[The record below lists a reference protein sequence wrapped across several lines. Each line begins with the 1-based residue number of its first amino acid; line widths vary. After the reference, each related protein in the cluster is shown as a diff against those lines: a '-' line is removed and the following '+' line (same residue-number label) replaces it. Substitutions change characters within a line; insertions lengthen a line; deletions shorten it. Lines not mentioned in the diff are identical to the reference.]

1 MALINLHVNG
11 ENMSVDTEPD
21 TPLVY
26 VLRNDFDFKGAKL
39 GCALEQCGACMVLV
53 DGEPTNSCVRAAAE
67 FEGRQI
73 ETVESF
79 GNPEKMSD
87 IQQIFAEENV
97 AQCGYCTA
105 GIVCSVT
112 ALFRKTR
119 QPTDQQINYQKWS
132 SEIHDLF
139 GSLTG
144 YATGCNG
151 ISDGMCGGR
160 FR

>member
-1 MALINLHVNG
+1 MTQINLTVNG
-11 ENMSVDTEPD
+11 QNMAVDTDTD
-21 TPLVY
+21 TPLIY

-67 FEGRQI
+67 FEGMKI

-79 GNPEKMSD
+79 GNPDKMSEV
-87 IQQIFAEENV
+87 QQVFAEENV

-119 QPTDQQINYQKWS
+119 QPTDQQIKDS
-132 SEIHDLF
+132 LSRHLCRC
-139 GSLTG
+139 GSHSRIIDAVNRIRSG
-144 YATGCNG
+144 A
-151 ISDGMCGGR
+151 SV
-160 FR
+160 

>member
-1 MALINLHVNG
+1 MAKINLHVNG
-11 ENMSVDTEPD
+11 NNLSVDSEPD
-21 TPLVY
+21 TPLIY

-79 GNPEKMSD
+79 GNPGKMSD

-112 ALFRKTR
+112 ALFRKTKT
-119 QPTDQQINYQKWS
+119 PSDEQIKDTLNRHLCRCGSHSRILDAVYQIR
-132 SEIHDLF
+132 EGAI
-139 GSLTG
+139 
-144 YATGCNG
+144 
-151 ISDGMCGGR
+151 R
-160 FR
+160 

>member
-1 MALINLHVNG
+1 MTQINLTVNG
-11 ENMSVDTEPD
+11 QNMAVDTDTD
-21 TPLVY
+21 TPLIY

-67 FEGRQI
+67 FEGLKI

-79 GNPEKMSD
+79 GNPDKMSEV
-87 IQQIFAEENV
+87 QQVFAEENV

-119 QPTDQQINYQKWS
+119 QPTDQQIKDSLNR
-132 SEIHDLF
+132 HLCRC
-139 GSLTG
+139 GSHSRIIDAVNRIRSG
-144 YATGCNG
+144 A
-151 ISDGMCGGR
+151 SV
-160 FR
+160 

>member
-1 MALINLHVNG
+1 MNG
-11 ENMSVDTEPD
+11 KNMSVDTETD
-21 TPLVY
+21 TPLIY

-53 DGEPTNSCVRAAAE
+53 DGEPTKSCVRAAAE

-105 GIVCSVT
+105 GIVRSVT
-112 ALFRKTR
+112 ALFRKTKT
-119 QPTDQQINYQKWS
+119 PSDEQIKDTLNR
-132 SEIHDLF
+132 HLCRC
-139 GSLTG
+139 GSHSRILDAVYLIKEG
-144 YATGCNG
+144 A
-151 ISDGMCGGR
+151 IR
-160 FR
+160 